1 MEPGPDFDAVKRF
14 EKELGDESPRGVVLI
29 GTAMLEEKLREL
41 IVATLVPNPS
51 SSDTLFDGPNSAF
64 GSLSSKID
72 GAYRMGLISNTFC
85 RDLHVI
91 RRIRNEVAHEPQS
104 FRFEDPSPKNRIES
118 LSNSHGMY
126 KRSPNWIEKNGVPSL
141 KAQFIEAVSWMV
153 FYLAAEKVRCQTLAA
168 RSLEFG
174 YLFTFDS
181 DGGLHEDSPST

>member
-1 MEPGPDFDAVKRF
+1 MPQGPEFDAVKRF

-29 GTAMLEEKLREL
+29 GTAILEEKLREL
-41 IVATLVPNPS
+41 LIAALVPNPS
-51 SSDTLFDGPNSAF
+51 SSDTLCDGPNSAF

-126 KRSPNWIEKNGVPSL
+126 KRSPNWVEENGFPSL

-153 FYLAAEKVRCQTLAA
+153 FYLASEKERCPAQNAP
-168 RSLEFG
+168 SLEFG
-174 YLFTFDS
+174 YQFTFDS
-181 DGGLHEDSPST
+181 KNGLPKDFPST

>member
-1 MEPGPDFDAVKRF
+1 MESGADFDAVKRF
-14 EKELGDESPRGVVLI
+14 QKELGDESPRGVVLI

-41 IVATLVPNPS
+41 MIATLVPNPT
-51 SSDTLFDGPNSAF
+51 SSDNLFDGPNSAF

-72 GAYRMGLISNTFC
+72 GAYRMGLLSNSFC

-126 KRSPNWIEKNGVPSL
+126 KRSPNWVEKNGFPSL
-141 KAQFIEAVSWMV
+141 KSQFIESVSWMV
-153 FYLAAEKVRCQTLAA
+153 FYLAAKKERCSALNTP
-168 RSLEFG
+168 SLEFG
-174 YLFTFDS
+174 YRFTYDS
-181 DGGLHEDSPST
+181 DNGLPEDFQDT

>member
-1 MEPGPDFDAVKRF
+1 MEPGPDIDAVQRF

-29 GTAMLEEKLREL
+29 GTAILEENLREL
-41 IVATLVPNPS
+41 MIAVLVPNPS

-72 GAYRMGLISNTFC
+72 GAYRMGLISNSFC

-104 FRFEDPSPKNRIES
+104 FRFEDPSARNRIES

-126 KRSPNWIEKNGVPSL
+126 KRSPKWVEKKGVPSL
-141 KAQFIEAVSWMV
+141 KAQFIESVSWMV
-153 FYLAAEKVRCQTLAA
+153 FYLASRKEQCLAKNA
-168 RSLEFG
+168 ASPEFG
-174 YLFTFDS
+174 YVFTFDS
-181 DGGLHEDSPST
+181 DGGLPEGFPGT

>member
-1 MEPGPDFDAVKRF
+1 MEPGPDFDAVQRF

-29 GTAMLEEKLREL
+29 GTAILEEKLREL
-41 IVATLVPNPS
+41 MIAAMAPNPS

-126 KRSPNWIEKNGVPSL
+126 KRSPKWVEKNGFPSL

-153 FYLAAEKVRCQTLAA
+153 FYLAAEKERCPAQNT

-174 YLFTFDS
+174 YRFTFDS
-181 DGGLHEDSPST
+181 DNGLPENFQRT

>member
-41 IVATLVPNPS
+41 MIAALVPNPS

-91 RRIRNEVAHEPQS
+91 RRLRNDVAHEPQS

-126 KRSPNWIEKNGVPSL
+126 KRSPKWVEKHGTPSL
-141 KAQFIEAVSWMV
+141 KAQFIEAVSWMI
-153 FYLAAEKVRCQTLAA
+153 FRLAAEKERCPVQ
-168 RSLEFG
+168 SSPILEFG
-174 YLFTFDS
+174 YRFTFDS
-181 DGGLHEDSPST
+181 ADGLPGNDD